1 MRSFAVWY
9 EGKEHNKRIKAD
21 FHVNYWSKLP
31 YKKNGKIFFFDF
43 GIKVEGISAVKNINI
58 YCPFNLE
65 LDDIKDL
72 GGKISNEI
80 LVNAVFNKNYKV
92 ENGVPKHCVVKDTDG
107 TSFIIY
113 ALNETD
119 DINLCKYKRNKYLVD
134 NPEANQKSPGTLI
147 IIKTS
152 NILLGTDEKTKNIDN
167 YYFRFRI
174 IVNEN
179 NLKNITEEVE
189 SINIFKDAI
198 EAMELLDFR
207 VNDIRSCCEDVKAR
221 FNSGDKFFLKSIHF
235 LVMRDVN
242 DLVMVDG
249 CRYSCRLLEQD
260 IWKQYIDNLEPNVVA
275 YHFKKK
281 SDSDISVDEISLLI
295 KFRFRKYKIKQIL
308 IYLAITWCMGL
319 FINWSFNRLCM
330 FFGGGE

>member
-9 EGKEHNKRIKAD
+9 DGKGHNETVKAD

-31 YKKNGKIFFFDF
+31 YKKDKMFFFDF
-43 GIKVEGISAVKNINI
+43 GIKVEGISLVKNINV

-65 LDDIKDL
+65 INDIKDL

-80 LVNAVFNKNYKV
+80 LVNAVFNENYKV
-92 ENGVPKHCVVKDTDG
+92 ENGVPKHCVVKGKDE

-119 DINLCKYKRNKYLVD
+119 DITLCQFKRSKYLVD
-134 NPEANQKSPGTLI
+134 NPAANQKSPGTLI
-147 IIKTS
+147 TVKTD
-152 NILLGTDEKTKNIDN
+152 NILIGTDEKTKDIDN
-167 YYFRFRI
+167 YYFRFR
-174 IVNEN
+174 VAVDEN

-189 SINIFKDAI
+189 NINIFKDAI

-249 CRYSCRLLEQD
+249 CRYSCRLMEQD
-260 IWKQYIDNLEPNVVA
+260 IWRQYIDNLEPNVVA
-275 YHFKKK
+275 YHFKRKCK
-281 SDSDISVDEISLLI
+281 PNISVDGISLLI

-308 IYLAITWCMGL
+308 IYLTITWGIGL
-319 FINWSFNRLCM
+319 FINWSFKRICELL
-330 FFGGGE
+330 GGGE

>member
-9 EGKEHNKRIKAD
+9 DGKGHNETVKAD

-31 YKKNGKIFFFDF
+31 YKKDKMFFFDF
-43 GIKVEGISAVKNINI
+43 GIKVEGISFVKNIHV

-65 LDDIKDL
+65 INDIKDL

-80 LVNAVFNKNYKV
+80 LVNAVFNENYKV
-92 ENGVPKHCVVKDTDG
+92 ENGVPKHCVVKNNDG

-113 ALNETD
+113 ALNEIE
-119 DINLCKYKRNKYLVD
+119 DITLCQFKRSKYLVD

-147 IIKTS
+147 TIKTD
-152 NILLGTDEKTKNIDN
+152 NILLGTDEKTKDIDN
-167 YYFRFRI
+167 YYFRFRVTI
-174 IVNEN
+174 DEN

-221 FNSGDKFFLKSIHF
+221 FNSGDNFFLKSIHF

-249 CRYSCRLLEQD
+249 CRYSCRLMEQD

-275 YHFKKK
+275 YHFKRKCK
-281 SDSDISVDEISLLI
+281 PNISVDGISLLI

-308 IYLAITWCMGL
+308 IYLTITWGIGL
-319 FINWSFNRLCM
+319 FINWSFKRICEL
-330 FFGGGE
+330 FGGGE